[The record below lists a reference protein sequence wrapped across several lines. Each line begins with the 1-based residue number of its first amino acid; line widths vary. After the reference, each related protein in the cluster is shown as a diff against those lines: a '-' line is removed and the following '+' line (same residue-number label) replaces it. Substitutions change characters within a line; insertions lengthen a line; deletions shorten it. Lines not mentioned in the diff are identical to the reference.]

1 MANILYGVN
10 GEGAGH
16 STRSRET
23 ILHLQRQGHSVI
35 AASFDRGLRNLS
47 DVCEV
52 LEIHGF
58 RFTYV
63 NNQVRYNRTLARS
76 LFHAGKASRG
86 ISELTRLIDERG
98 IELVITDFEPL
109 TCRAGRRRKLPVISI
124 DNQHIMTD
132 FKMTMPPGYRTD
144 ATACKMLVR
153 MMTPYADHY
162 LVTSFFDAPS
172 RRRNSELVPP
182 ILRQQIQDA
191 VPSSDGPILVYVTS
205 PAPQLIKLLSSVRA
219 EFIAYG
225 FNREGREGNILY
237 KKPGFETF
245 FDDLV
250 HAQGII
256 ANAGF
261 SLVTEALH
269 LGKPYLAV
277 PVRNQF
283 EQIFNAFWLGRTGYG
298 AFWEE
303 LTKERVESFLY
314 NLPHFREKLA
324 EYPRTSNRELFAKLD
339 ALIAASLTEF
349 VNKPLVYR
357 SGETIMKGDRVLFHG
372 EPGEV
377 EFIVDRIVGDPEM
390 DWYMQRGPG
399 VMVREPKVFGRV
411 FISDTERT
419 EDLVFLARGKP

>member
-16 STRSRET
+16 STRSREV
-23 ILHLQRQGHSVI
+23 ILHLQREGHSVV
-35 AASFDRGLRNLS
+35 AASFDRGLRNLG

-63 NNQVRYNRTLARS
+63 NNKVRYDRTLARN
-76 LFHAGKASRG
+76 LFHARKATRG
-86 ISELTRLIDERG
+86 ITELTHLIDERG
-98 IELVITDFEPL
+98 IDLVITDFEPL
-109 TCRAGRRRKLPVISI
+109 TSRAGRRRKLPVISI
-124 DNQHIMTD
+124 DNQHILTH
-132 FKMTMPPGYRTD
+132 FTVATPRHYQTD
-144 ATACKMLVR
+144 ATAAKLVTR
-153 MMTPYADHY
+153 MMTPHATHY
-162 LVTSFFDAPS
+162 LVTSFFDAPG
-172 RRRNSELVPP
+172 RRKNSELVPP
-182 ILRQQIQDA
+182 ILRQQIRDA
-191 VPSSDGPILVYVTS
+191 VPTTEGPVLVYVTS
-205 PAPQLIKLLSSVRA
+205 PAPALIKVLTSVRC

-225 FNREGREGNILY
+225 FGREGRDGNILY

-245 FDDLV
+245 FNDLV
-250 HAQGII
+250 RAQAII

-303 LTKERVESFLY
+303 LSKERVESFLY
-314 NLPHFREKLA
+314 NIPQFREKLA

-339 ALIAASLTEF
+339 ALIASNL
-349 VNKPLVYR
+349 
-357 SGETIMKGDRVLFHG
+357 
-372 EPGEV
+372 
-377 EFIVDRIVGDPEM
+377 
-390 DWYMQRGPG
+390 
-399 VMVREPKVFGRV
+399 
-411 FISDTERT
+411 ER
-419 EDLVFLARGKP
+419 

>member
-1 MANILYGVN
+1 MCGAGVRQLAASRIGSYTSAAMAKILYGVN

-16 STRSRET
+16 STRSREI
-23 ILHLQRQGHSVI
+23 ILHLQRQGHSVL

-63 NNQVRYNRTLARS
+63 NNAVRYNRTLARGV
-76 LFHAGKASRG
+76 FQAGKAAHG
-86 ISELTRLIDERG
+86 IKQLTEVIDERG
-98 IELVITDFEPL
+98 IEVVLTDFEPL

-124 DNQHIMTD
+124 DNQHIMTH
-132 FKMTMPPGYRTD
+132 FKVAMPPGYRAD
-144 ATACKMLVR
+144 ATASKMLVR
-153 MMTPYADHY
+153 MMTPYASQY

-172 RRRNSELVPP
+172 LRRNSELVPP
-182 ILRQQIQDA
+182 ILRQQILDA

-205 PAPQLIKLLSSVRA
+205 PAPQLTKLLASVRA

-237 KKPGFETF
+237 KKPSFETF

-250 HAQGII
+250 RAEAII

-269 LGKPYLAV
+269 LGKPYLAM
-277 PVRNQF
+277 PVKNQF

-298 AFWEE
+298 AFWET
-303 LTKERVESFLY
+303 LTKECVESFLF
-314 NLPHFREKLA
+314 NLPQFREKLA
-324 EYPRTSNRELFAKLD
+324 TYPRTSNRELFAKLD
-339 ALIAASLTEF
+339 TLIA
-349 VNKPLVYR
+349 
-357 SGETIMKGDRVLFHG
+357 
-372 EPGEV
+372 
-377 EFIVDRIVGDPEM
+377 
-390 DWYMQRGPG
+390 
-399 VMVREPKVFGRV
+399 GRLK
-411 FISDTERT
+411 R
-419 EDLVFLARGKP
+419 

>member
-16 STRSRET
+16 STRSREI
-23 ILHLQRQGHSVI
+23 ILHLQRSGHHVV
-35 AASFDRGLRNLS
+35 AASFDRGLHNLA

-63 NNQVRYNRTLARS
+63 NNAVRYNRTLARS
-76 LFHAGKASRG
+76 LFQARRATRG
-86 ISELTRLIDERG
+86 IKELTRLIDQRG
-98 IELVITDFEPL
+98 IDLVITDFEPL

-124 DNQHIMTD
+124 DNQHIMTH
-132 FKMTMPPGYRTD
+132 FKVATPPKSRTD

-153 MMTPYADHY
+153 MMTPHATHY
-162 LVTSFFDAPS
+162 LVTSFFDAPGL
-172 RRRNSELVPP
+172 RRNSELVPP
-182 ILRQQIQDA
+182 ILRRQILDA
-191 VPSSDGPILVYVTS
+191 VPTAEGPILVYVTS
-205 PAPQLIKLLSSVRA
+205 PAPALVKVLSSVRA

-225 FNREGREGNILY
+225 FGREGREGNILY
-237 KKPGFETF
+237 KKPGFQTF

-250 HAQGII
+250 RAQAII

-283 EQIFNAFWLGRTGYG
+283 EQTFNAFWLGRTGYG

-303 LTKERVESFLY
+303 LTKEHVESFLF
-314 NLPHFREKLA
+314 NVPHFREKLA
-324 EYPRTSNRELFAKLD
+324 EYPKTSNEELFAKID
-339 ALIAASLTEF
+339 ALIASRL
-349 VNKPLVYR
+349 KL
-357 SGETIMKGDRVLFHG
+357 
-372 EPGEV
+372 
-377 EFIVDRIVGDPEM
+377 
-390 DWYMQRGPG
+390 
-399 VMVREPKVFGRV
+399 
-411 FISDTERT
+411 
-419 EDLVFLARGKP
+419 

>member
-16 STRSRET
+16 STRSREV
-23 ILHLQRQGHSVI
+23 ILHLQREGHNVI
-35 AASFDRGLRNLS
+35 AASFDRGLRNLC

-76 LFHAGKASRG
+76 LFQARKATRG
-86 ISELTRLIDERG
+86 ITELTKVIDQRG
-98 IELVITDFEPL
+98 INIVLTDFEPL

-124 DNQHIMTD
+124 DNQHILTH
-132 FKMTMPPGYRTD
+132 FTVATPRHYRRD
-144 ATACKMLVR
+144 CTAAKLCTR
-153 MMTPYADHY
+153 MMTPYATHY
-162 LVTSFFDAPS
+162 LVTSFFDAPG
-172 RRRNSELVPP
+172 RRKNSELVPP
-182 ILRQQIQDA
+182 ILRQQFQGV
-191 VPSSDGPILVYVTS
+191 VPTFDGPILVYVTS
-205 PAPQLIKLLSSVRA
+205 PAPYLTKLLSSVRA

-237 KKPGFETF
+237 KKPSFETF

-250 HAQGII
+250 RTQAII

-283 EQIFNAFWLGRTGYG
+283 EQTFNAFWLGRTGYG

-303 LTKERVESFLY
+303 LTKERVESFLF
-314 NLPHFREKLA
+314 NLPLFHERLA
-324 EYPRTSNRELFAKLD
+324 KYPRTSNEKLFQKLD
-339 ALIAASLTEF
+339 ALITAAL
-349 VNKPLVYR
+349 
-357 SGETIMKGDRVLFHG
+357 
-372 EPGEV
+372 
-377 EFIVDRIVGDPEM
+377 
-390 DWYMQRGPG
+390 RG
-399 VMVREPKVFGRV
+399 
-411 FISDTERT
+411 
-419 EDLVFLARGKP
+419 